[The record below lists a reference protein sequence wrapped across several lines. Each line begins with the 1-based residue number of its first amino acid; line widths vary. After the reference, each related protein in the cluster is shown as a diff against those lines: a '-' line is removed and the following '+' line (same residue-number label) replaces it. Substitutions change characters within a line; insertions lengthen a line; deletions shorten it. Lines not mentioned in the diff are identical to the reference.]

1 MPHLMLRQ
9 IRGVLAQL
17 KPGEVRAR
25 AERPVRILLR
35 TASPEAAAALESFL
49 LDARLSS
56 ARRAE
61 AASMLTREADAVQ
74 GRRFHL
80 VLYEAGLE
88 PPEGWKRGQDAFE
101 FDPWNPAAFVAEV
114 AEARDDLSM
123 ALARRFRPFR
133 ETVTREVIHRVA
145 TENALFAIVSALP
158 NLVPSLAE
166 IPWALGE
173 FASDTAVLTVNQIRM
188 AFLLAAASDR
198 PVGYSEQR
206 NEIGSIIA
214 GAFGWRSLAREF
226 AGKIPF
232 GGGLIPKAAIAYA
245 GTWTAGVS
253 LERVYRIGYG
263 LTRKE
268 RKAAWDEAFEKGRE
282 IASQLVARVRRESK
296 GKPIAAETKREESV

>member
-1 MPHLMLRQ
+1 MLRQ
-9 IRGVLAQL
+9 IRGVMAQL

-35 TASPEAAAALESFL
+35 SGSPASAAEVENYL
-49 LDARLSS
+49 LSAGLTP

-61 AASMLTREADAVQ
+61 ASIVLVREEDAAP
-74 GRRFHL
+74 GSRFHL
-80 VLYEAGLE
+80 VFFESGLDA
-88 PPEGWKRGQDAFE
+88 PEGWQRGYDTFE
-101 FDPWNPAAFVAEV
+101 FETDRLDALVKDVAL
-114 AEARDDLSM
+114 ARDDLSL
-123 ALARRFRPFR
+123 ALARRFLPFR
-133 ETVTREVIHRVA
+133 QVVTRELIRRVSN
-145 TENALFAIVSALP
+145 ENALFAIVSALP

-206 NEIGSIIA
+206 NEIGSIVA

-253 LERVYRIGYG
+253 LERLYRIGYRM
-263 LTRKE
+263 TRNE
-268 RKAAWDEAFEKGRE
+268 RKHAWEEAFAKGRE
-282 IASQLVARVRRESK
+282 VAQQIVARIRREDK
-296 GKPIAAETKREESV
+296 NGRIEKALEEESAG